1 LIAYDRLIYN
11 RPLNAAGD
19 MPRREEPL
27 TDSID
32 LNCDMGESFG
42 PWPMGADAAI
52 LPYITS
58 ANIACGF
65 HAGDPRGMAQTVTL
79 AARHGVAV
87 GAHPGY
93 PDLAGFGR
101 RALEMQADEL
111 EAALLYQIGALA
123 AIAAAQGQRLAHVKP
138 HGALYNRAAAD
149 PAVAAPVVR
158 AVALATRQGPLIF
171 VGLAGSP
178 ILDAARAAGLPVAAE
193 AFADRAYEADGRL
206 RARALPGAVLTD
218 PAAAAAQ
225 AVRIVREGRVLAH
238 DGTPVPVQASTLCIH
253 GDTPGAPAIAQAVR
267 AALEAA
273 GIAVRSLGAAGTG
286 P

>member
-1 LIAYDRLIYN
+1 MI
-11 RPLNAAGD
+11 
-19 MPRREEPL
+19 
-27 TDSID
+27 TID

-52 LPYITS
+52 LPYVTS
-58 ANIACGF
+58 ANVACGF
-65 HAGDPRGMAQTVTL
+65 HAGDPAGMARTVAL
-79 AARHGVAV
+79 AARQGVAI

-93 PDLAGFGR
+93 PDLVGFGR
-101 RALEMQADEL
+101 RDLQMSADEL
-111 EAALLYQIGALA
+111 EAAVLYQIGALA
-123 AIAAAQGQRLAHVKP
+123 AIAAVQGQRLIHVKP

-158 AVALATRQGPLIF
+158 AISRLAPTLPLVF
-171 VGLAGSP
+171 VGLAGSGMV
-178 ILDAARAAGLPVAAE
+178 DAARAAGLPVAAE

-206 RARALPGAVLTD
+206 RARSQPGALLTD

-225 AVRIVREGRVLAH
+225 AVRMVQDGRVIAY
-238 DGTPVPVQASTLCIH
+238 DGTPAPVQADTLCIH

-273 GIAVRSLGAAGTG
+273 GIAVRPLRPPGSGV
-286 P
+286 